1 MTSRNLGTTGPAVS
15 ALGLGCMGMSDLYGP
30 ADRAESIA
38 TIHAA
43 LDAGVT
49 LLDTGDFY
57 GMGHNELLI
66 AEALRARG
74 AAAREDVVI
83 SVKFGAQRGPDGA
96 WLGYDASPAAVKT
109 ALAYTLKRLDTD
121 HVDVYRPARLDP
133 NVPIEET
140 VGVIAELVEAGYVRH
155 IGLSE
160 VGAETIRRAAA
171 VHPISDLQIEY
182 SLLSRSVEDEI
193 LPACRELGIAVTAY
207 GVLSRGLL
215 SGHWS
220 PSRELGA
227 TDFRAHSP
235 RFAGENLERNL
246 ALVEALRGVAAE
258 HGGGASVAQV
268 AIAWA
273 LARGEDVVP
282 LIGARRRDRLEE
294 ALGALSLALS
304 DDDLARIEAAVPKG
318 AAAGDRYAAPQMA
331 ALDSER

>member
-66 AEALRARG
+66 AEALRGRARD
-74 AAAREDVVI
+74 DVTI

-133 NVPIEET
+133 DVPIEET
-140 VGVIAELVEAGYVRH
+140 VGAIAELVEAGYVRH

-160 VGAETIRRAAA
+160 VGADTIRRAAA

-193 LPACRELGIAVTAY
+193 LPTTRELGIAVTAY

-246 ALVEALRGVAAE
+246 ALVEALRGVAE
-258 HGGGASVAQV
+258 EQGGSVAQV

-282 LIGARRRDRLEE
+282 LVGARRRDRLEE
-294 ALGALSLALS
+294 ALGALSLQLS

-331 ALDSER
+331 SLDSER